1 MDTLTIDAY
10 AKVNLGLDVVRRLGS
25 GYHEVRMI
33 MQTVGVYDTLILKKE
48 KSGITLSTDSVAVPT
63 DKNNLVYMAAD
74 MLMDLYGIKEG
85 VSIHLE
91 KRIPIAA
98 GLAGGSTDAAAV
110 LKGMNILFSLGL
122 TQEKLMKIGVR
133 LGADI
138 PYCIMGGTAL
148 AEGIGEK
155 LIRLPDMPPC
165 FILVAKPYI
174 SVSTKYV
181 FENLD
186 LDIIT
191 RHPDIDGMAAA
202 IREGSLTNIL
212 PYMENVLENVT
223 AVKYPVIK
231 KLKELMEENGAG
243 KALMSGSGPT
253 VFGIYDRKEIA
264 EAAKEKLMVSGL
276 AEQIFVTTFL

>member
-165 FILVAKPYI
+165 FILVAKPDI